1 MEWQKFNILLKHIEI
16 IFGLWILTRLV
27 YVLFLVG
34 IQVKDTQIVIENLLK
49 IMEAMAKKFRVAL

>member
-49 IMEAMAKKFRVAL
+49 IMEAMAKKLRVAL

>member
-1 MEWQKFNILLKHIEI
+1 MKFNIVLKHIEI
-16 IFGLWILTRLV
+16 IFGLWLLGRLV

-49 IMEAMAKKFRVAL
+49 IMEAMAKKLRVAL